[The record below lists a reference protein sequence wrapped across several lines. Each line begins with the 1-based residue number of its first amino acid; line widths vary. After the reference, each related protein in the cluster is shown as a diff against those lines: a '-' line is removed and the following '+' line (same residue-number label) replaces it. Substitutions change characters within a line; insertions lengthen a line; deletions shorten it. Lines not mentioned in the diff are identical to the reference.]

1 MLGAKIVDFS
11 CYFLASFFDGFLEAS
26 GCIFGAIL
34 VDFWRSFFG
43 TFPDF
48 AEKAA
53 PHESSANSSQIE
65 GRAPE
70 KGRKNHPK
78 SE

>member
-1 MLGAKIVDFS
+1 MIFRVIFWLRFLMDFWRL
-11 CYFLASFFDGFLEAS
+11 LAASHVGGFLE
-26 GCIFGAIL
+26 
-34 VDFWRSFFG
+34 VFFG

-53 PHESSANSSQIE
+53 PHESTANSSQIE

>member
-1 MLGAKIVDFS
+1 MGVVRPRAAFVVPVD
-11 CYFLASFFDGFLEAS
+11 
-26 GCIFGAIL
+26 CIF
-34 VDFWRSFFG
+34 VFVG
-43 TFPDF
+43 TCSDF

-53 PHESSANSSQIE
+53 PHGSTANSSQIE

>member
-1 MLGAKIVDFS
+1 MIFCVIFWL
-11 CYFLASFFDGFLEAS
+11 GFLM
-26 GCIFGAIL
+26 
-34 VDFWRSFFG
+34 DFLRLLAAFWDPFWWIVGGFFG

-53 PHESSANSSQIE
+53 PHESTANSSQIE

-70 KGRKNHPK
+70 KGRKNYPT